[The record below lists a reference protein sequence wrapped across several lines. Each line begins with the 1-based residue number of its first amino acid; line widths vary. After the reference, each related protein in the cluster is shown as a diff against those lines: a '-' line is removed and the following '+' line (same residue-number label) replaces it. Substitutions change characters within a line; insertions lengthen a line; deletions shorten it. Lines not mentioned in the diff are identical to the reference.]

1 MTEDHHNE
9 TREDL
14 PQMFQKASNLYPT
27 IRQGFGILGYLL
39 LIAIGLGMITA
50 LVSPQGNMSSLIM
63 VLVYSI
69 SLGLTIRYASRKK
82 GTEQFSF
89 APIPG
94 ISYLFIIP
102 ATLAL
107 FVLYEPIINL
117 IPVPDWA
124 RKLFDLQDSDP
135 FNLFGVI
142 IAAPLL
148 EEILFRGIIL
158 DGFLKRYSPAKAI
171 VWSSLLF
178 GLIHLNPWQFIA
190 AFTIGLA
197 TGWIYWKCKSL
208 LPCIIIHFVTNASAV
223 AISKLARDSW
233 MPFQEFIGNDILYFS
248 LFASAIVMLI
258 ITYFSLKKILT
269 LNRI

>member
-1 MTEDHHNE
+1 MAELQDNE
-9 TREDL
+9 PQEEL
-14 PQMFQKASNLYPT
+14 PRMFEKTNLYPT

-39 LIAIGLGMITA
+39 LIAICLGMITA
-50 LVSPQGNMSSLIM
+50 VISPRGNMSSLIM

-82 GTEQFSF
+82 GSDQFSF
-89 APIPG
+89 TPIPG

-102 ATLAL
+102 ATIAL
-107 FVLYEPIINL
+107 FILYEPVINL

-124 RKLFDLQDSDP
+124 RTLFDLEDSDP
-135 FNLFGVI
+135 FDLFSII

-158 DGFLKRYSPAKAI
+158 DGFLKRYSPGKAI

-197 TGWIYWKCKSL
+197 TGWIYWKSKSL

-223 AISKLARDSW
+223 AIAKFAHDSW
-233 MPFQEFIGNDILYFS
+233 IPFQEFIGNDILYFS

-258 ITYFSLKKILT
+258 VTYFSLKRILT